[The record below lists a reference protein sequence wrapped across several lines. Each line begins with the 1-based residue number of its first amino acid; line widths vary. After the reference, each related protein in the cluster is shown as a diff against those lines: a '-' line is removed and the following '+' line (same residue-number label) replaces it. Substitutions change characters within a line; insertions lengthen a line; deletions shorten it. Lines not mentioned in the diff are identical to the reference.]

1 MESVN
6 PNRLL
11 VVFERLSDVHIT
23 QALSRFGANQNADF
37 LFYGQMNYKLNKY
50 KKKSRDSFVS
60 PFSSKDKMQKQN
72 AVTLAL
78 R

>member
-50 KKKSRDSFVS
+50 KKADSFVS